1 MRISAD
7 VFRRRTRAQHLD
19 MCDSLRD
26 HEARPAGFLAV
37 RKAFTLIELLIVIAI
52 IAILASLLLPALAIA
67 KSKGLQTRCLNNQK
81 QIGLAYFMY
90 ASDYKDSFPR
100 HPDWASV
107 GGQDGTFFTFVAA
120 TNRPLNQYLHD
131 LQIFECPADK
141 GDSDTS
147 TSSCFGVYGNSYLVA
162 WADYQTPDP
171 VDPGDTTKRYLFRTR
186 SVTAAADA
194 SDPSITPD
202 PGITPMKTS
211 TMSGNASTKI
221 IQGDWVW
228 QANRLNT
235 DPKSVWHNYRG
246 ESLSVMLFGDGHG
259 TASHFPSQMYKWEF
273 SPVPDPFYLWW

>member
-1 MRISAD
+1 MCRGFSIKDAQATLD
-7 VFRRRTRAQHLD
+7 LPYLLHDQMDRRV
-19 MCDSLRD
+19 
-26 HEARPAGFLAV
+26 PYLAL
-37 RKAFTLIELLIVIAI
+37 RKAFTLIELLVVIAI
-52 IAILASLLLPALAIA
+52 IAILAALLLPALAITKA
-67 KSKGLQTRCLNNQK
+67 KGLQTKCLSNQK
-81 QIGLAYFMY
+81 EIGLAYSMY
-90 ASDYKDSFPR
+90 AGDDKDSFPR

-147 TSSCFGVYGNSYLVA
+147 ATSCFGVYGNSYLVA
-162 WADYQTPDP
+162 WADYESPDP
-171 VDPGDTTKRYLFRTR
+171 IDPGDTTKRFLFRTR
-186 SVTAAADA
+186 SVTAAASV
-194 SDPSITPD
+194 SDPSSPPD

-235 DPKSVWHNYRG
+235 DPRSVWHNYRG
-246 ESLSVMLFGDGHG
+246 KSLSVMLFGDGHA
-259 TASHFPSQMYKWEF
+259 TAYHFPAEMYKWEF
-273 SPVPDPFYLWW
+273 NPVPDAFYLWW